1 MLFCNSERLVMRAR
15 IPYVGLGP
23 EGKRLRVRL
32 SRLPALYPNRLCRW
46 VYEVQESKLE
56 KEGG

>member
-1 MLFCNSERLVMRAR
+1 MRAR
-15 IPYVGLGP
+15 IPYVGPGP
-23 EGKRLRVRL
+23 EGKRLHVRL